1 MCGNPPVCGDP
12 LGAWRSLRCERT
24 RVCGDTEVR
33 GPPARQNPLG
43 AWRSLRCERT
53 RVCGDTEVRGPPARQ
68 NPLGAWRSLR
78 CERTRVCGD
87 TEVRGPP
94 ARQNPLGAWRS
105 LRCERTRV
113 CGDTE
118 VRGPPARQNPLG
130 SPGTVV
136 ALCPRNK
143 PRATSHPRPGVP
155 SAGVGDAAP
164 PEGPESGKAKAEYRN
179 YRHPLSLQSAQYGS
193 CSLRKMGAMEALEL
207 LDQLVDE
214 SDPDVDFPNSFHA
227 YQTAEG
233 IRRAHPD
240 KDWFHLVGLLHDL
253 GKVLALFGEP
263 QWAVVGDTFPVGC
276 KVQKSVVFGDTTF
289 RDNPD
294 TKDPL
299 YSTEYGMYQP
309 RCGLENV
316 LMSWGHDEYM
326 YRVMKFNRFTLPKE
340 AFYMVRFHSFYP
352 WHAHGD
358 YMHLCS
364 EEDLRMLPWVRELNK
379 FDLYTKQEELPDVQQ
394 LRGYYQALIDKYC
407 PGQLCW

>member
-1 MCGNPPVCGDP
+1 M
-12 LGAWRSLRCERT
+12 RSLR
-24 RVCGDTEVR
+24 
-33 GPPARQNPLG
+33 A
-43 AWRSLRCERT
+43 
-53 RVCGDTEVRGPPARQ
+53 
-68 NPLGAWRSLR
+68 
-78 CERTRVCGD
+78 
-87 TEVRGPP
+87 
-94 ARQNPLGAWRS
+94 
-105 LRCERTRV
+105 
-113 CGDTE
+113 
-118 VRGPPARQNPLG
+118 
-130 SPGTVV
+130 
-136 ALCPRNK
+136 
-143 PRATSHPRPGVP
+143 
-155 SAGVGDAAP
+155 DADP
-164 PEGPESGKAKAEYRN
+164 PEGPESAKAKSEYRN
-179 YRHPLSLQSAQYGS
+179 YRGTLGGSRTPPERPPKPAAALQEGKLLDRVYNTYLQMHTHQTVAFVRKKSAQYGS

-214 SDPDVDFPNSFHA
+214 SDPDVDFPNSYHA

-233 IRRAHPD
+233 IRKAHPD

-253 GKVLALFGEP
+253 GKVLALFGEPQAVVRAPQGHLSPPP

-294 TKDPL
+294 TRDPL

-326 YRVMKFNRFTLPKE
+326 YRVMKVNRFALPKE

-358 YMHLCS
+358 YLHLCS

-394 LRGYYQALIDKYC
+394 LRGYYQSLIDKYC

>member
-1 MCGNPPVCGDP
+1 
-12 LGAWRSLRCERT
+12 
-24 RVCGDTEVR
+24 
-33 GPPARQNPLG
+33 
-43 AWRSLRCERT
+43 
-53 RVCGDTEVRGPPARQ
+53 
-68 NPLGAWRSLR
+68 
-78 CERTRVCGD
+78 
-87 TEVRGPP
+87 
-94 ARQNPLGAWRS
+94 
-105 LRCERTRV
+105 
-113 CGDTE
+113 
-118 VRGPPARQNPLG
+118 
-130 SPGTVV
+130 
-136 ALCPRNK
+136 
-143 PRATSHPRPGVP
+143 
-155 SAGVGDAAP
+155 
-164 PEGPESGKAKAEYRN
+164 
-179 YRHPLSLQSAQYGS
+179 
-193 CSLRKMGAMEALEL
+193 
-207 LDQLVDE
+207 
-214 SDPDVDFPNSFHA
+214 
-227 YQTAEG
+227 
-233 IRRAHPD
+233 
-240 KDWFHLVGLLHDL
+240 DWFHLVGLLHDL

-326 YRVMKFNRFTLPKE
+326 YRVMKFNRFALPKE

-358 YMHLCS
+358 YLHLCS

-394 LRGYYQALIDKYC
+394 LRGYYQSLIDKYC